1 MESVLCYEQS
11 KQAGLIRQ
19 DKLVSIVVRGCVA
32 FEKGQMS
39 NAILSGSSSQSFK
52 GFLSQLRELSVA
64 ADGLSLRS
72 ASHRSLVQNLLRT
85 AREMPDRDIERKVCR
100 VCIFLIATVLY
111 NSSSS
116 SSSGGG
122 GKLEP
127 TVASSLFDFLN
138 LEVIKGSG
146 SRQAFAIKALSQI
159 ALPCGRLEES
169 INTISQLI
177 LRSRYPTHRKVV
189 LLGQKKADRDYEIAL
204 QLWSAVM
211 VAFRSLNFAPTASFD
226 EVLFTASQSEN
237 AVLARHSLSLIASA
251 ALEREDLPETT
262 QRQRSIS
269 STPTSS
275 VSLSPGTSSSNLDQS
290 KTALATKLLAKIR
303 IGGVQFHD
311 SLACTYVFKAVS
323 TFASSNSVPIELV
336 AELYDELFLKLRDK
350 VSSGTMSGAKAT
362 SDLLQSFIGHSRVDE
377 LKTELAKPK
386 HYLDLLSHLTQA
398 VDRYVLALDLGSV
411 AAPVLLRSA
420 ATIGRYLLSRNGGTE
435 MDEAQHLLR
444 SVLTKLDSY
453 GPLRLAFYPHAL
465 RDALRALLWLLPNSP
480 VPLWED
486 FVKRVLASNIQLGE
500 DLSLGIFDSFF
511 DRIVLCMSHE
521 ARTNELGGSYTFYV
535 KILLYYG
542 DALVSRFGSRG
553 ACDRL
558 DRTWDWLSGLI
569 FSDGKDRLQQF
580 SLPWRCGIKRV
591 FLDSLMLFLDQPKGN
606 GAQSLRGK
614 VFFQLA
620 EHVFACQDMQDPE
633 AGIDQNALEIV
644 NALLFGAL
652 TETGSTKLLC
662 LQGLTLIVI
671 RLHIIVRLSRSS
683 KPEHILSEL
692 VVRLTELVVDAKGA
706 RGVIFRPECGCCVS
720 VAGGSSELRCLW
732 ALGALPL
739 PPCSVCKEAAADSQ
753 LSSSLC
759 GASLSPS
766 LIVGGNL
773 SRVFEI
779 STWPGIGHGNSLG
792 VGTAAINTMRQLETL
807 KACINGILVDEQEEA
822 MWRSVCRFTD
832 FRFDA
837 WRSSLTSHDVAGSL
851 SYVSLRRGSNSS
863 ISDEVTVTVLP
874 LQTVATVTP
883 TKAPDH
889 SLLQLDDLPPPPPAS
904 PAPAIPPKPQRP
916 ATTTTMNAGQDIFS
930 FEQSMQLPPPPP
942 TPTPTPTPPP
952 PSAPAPPI
960 SPQPSFDAF
969 DSQSASS
976 TPDRKETLPW
986 QTSLYMPHQ
995 STPDA
1000 FANIPLPPP
1009 QQPQALVR
1017 SSSSSSSSSSFDH
1030 FASLASPAST
1040 AQSAPEQQAFLR
1052 PSPVLSPSADSL
1064 AATSAPTLGRR
1075 PSLIPSPSAAT
1086 VTGTGV
1092 GKSPLIAPP
1101 PSASFRSNRR
1111 K

>member
-1 MESVLCYEQS
+1 MESVLSYEQS
-11 KQAGLIRQ
+11 KQAGLIKL

-39 NAILSGSSSQSFK
+39 NTILSGSSTQSFK

-85 AREMPDRDIERKVCR
+85 AREMPDRDVERKVCR
-100 VCIFLIATVLY
+100 ICTFLISTVL
-111 NSSSS
+111 NSS

-122 GKLEP
+122 GGGKLEP
-127 TVASSLFDFLN
+127 SVASSLFDFLN

-211 VAFRSLNFAPTASFD
+211 VAFRSLKFAPSASFD

-251 ALEREDLPETT
+251 ALEREDLPETH
-262 QRQRSIS
+262 RQRSVSS
-269 STPTSS
+269 STTSG
-275 VSLSPGTSSSNLDQS
+275 SLSPGTSSSNLDQS
-290 KTALATKLLAKIR
+290 KTSLATKLLAKIR
-303 IGGVQFHD
+303 IGSVQFHD
-311 SLACTYVFKAVS
+311 SLALAYVFKAVS
-323 TFASSNSVPIELV
+323 TFASSHSVPIELV

-362 SDLLQSFIGHSRVDE
+362 SDFLQSFIGHSRVDE
-377 LKTELAKPK
+377 LKAELAKPK

-420 ATIGRYLLSRNGGTE
+420 AAIGRFLLSQNDGTE
-435 MDEAQHLLR
+435 MEEAQHLLR
-444 SVLTKLDSY
+444 SILTKLDSY
-453 GPLRLAFYPHAL
+453 GPLRLAFHPHAF
-465 RDALRALLWLLPNSP
+465 RDALRALLWLLPNSS

-486 FVKRVLASNIQLGE
+486 FVKRVLASNVQLGE
-500 DLSLGIFDSFF
+500 NLSLGLFDSFF
-511 DRIVLCMSHE
+511 DRVVLCIAHE
-521 ARTNELGGSYTFYV
+521 ARTNERGGNYTFYV
-535 KILLYYG
+535 KILLHYA

-569 FSDGKDRLQQF
+569 FSDEKDSAQQL
-580 SLPWRCGIKRV
+580 SVSWRCGIKSV
-591 FLDSLMLFLDQPKGN
+591 FLDSLMLFLDLPKGH
-606 GAQSLRGK
+606 GAQQSLRGK

-633 AGIDQNALEIV
+633 AGVNQSALEIV
-644 NALLFGAL
+644 NVVLFGAL
-652 TETGSTKLLC
+652 TETGPTKLLC
-662 LQGLTLIVI
+662 LQGLTMIVV

-683 KPEHILSEL
+683 KPERILGEL
-692 VVRLTELVVDAKGA
+692 VVRLTELVVDARGA

-720 VAGGSSELRCLW
+720 VAGGNSELRCLW

-739 PPCSVCKEAAADSQ
+739 PPCSVCKDAAAVSQ
-753 LSSSLC
+753 LEPSMSSSLS
-759 GASLSPS
+759 GATLSPS

-792 VGTAAINTMRQLETL
+792 VGTAAINTMRQLEAL
-807 KACINGILVDEQEEA
+807 KAGIHGILVDEQEEA
-822 MWRSVCRFTD
+822 VWSSVCRFTD

-837 WRSSLTSHDVAGSL
+837 WRSSLTSHDFTGSL
-851 SYVSLRRGSNSS
+851 PYVSLRRGSNSS
-863 ISDEVTVTVLP
+863 VSDEVTVTLLP
-874 LQTVATVTP
+874 LPTAVTVTP
-883 TKAPDH
+883 TKVLDY
-889 SLLQLDDLPPPPPAS
+889 SLLQLDDLLPPPPCS

-916 ATTTTMNAGQDIFS
+916 ATATTMSAAEDIFS
-930 FEQSMQLPPPPP
+930 FEQSSQLPPPPA
-942 TPTPTPTPPP
+942 PPP
-952 PSAPAPPI
+952 PPPLAPAPPMI
-960 SPQPSFDAF
+960 SPQPSFDAY
-969 DSQSASS
+969 DSQSSS
-976 TPDRKETLPW
+976 FTPDRRETFPE
-986 QTSLYMPHQ
+986 QTPLYMPHQ
-995 STPDA
+995 STLDA
-1000 FANIPLPPP
+1000 FANIPLPP
-1009 QQPQALVR
+1009 QQPQALG
-1017 SSSSSSSSSSFDH
+1017 SSSSFDH
-1030 FASLASPAST
+1030 FASLAPPAPT
-1040 AQSAPEQQAFLR
+1040 VPGQQAFLS
-1052 PSPVLSPSADSL
+1052 PSPVLSPSADSV
-1064 AATSAPTLGRR
+1064 AATTSAPAPGRR
-1075 PSLIPSPSAAT
+1075 PSLIPSPSTAT
-1086 VTGTGV
+1086 ATGTGV

-1101 PSASFRSNRR
+1101 PSTSSRSNRR